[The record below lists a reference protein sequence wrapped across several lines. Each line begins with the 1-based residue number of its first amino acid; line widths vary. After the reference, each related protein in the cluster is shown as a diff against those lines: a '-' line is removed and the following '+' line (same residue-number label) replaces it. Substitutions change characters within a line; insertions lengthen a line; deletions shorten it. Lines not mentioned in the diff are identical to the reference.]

1 MKSTQRIE
9 SMIWFLLHAYSWWH
23 ALYLLLQAGKLMCRG
38 IYPLS
43 TDTPYIYLYTA
54 GSAVTHMS
62 S

>member
-1 MKSTQRIE
+1 MHAR
-9 SMIWFLLHAYSWWH
+9 MLLVLVAC
-23 ALYLLLQAGKLMCRG
+23 ALLALLQAGKLMCRG